1 MFPRCTATTA
11 LFAATA
17 MLAVSLVPAPASA
30 QSNAPTM
37 VQPNGAVCGPRAVL
51 AKQLE
56 KKYAEEA
63 VSMGLASTGAVVEVY
78 ASPTGTWTMMLTMPN
93 GVTCI
98 LAAGEHWE
106 AVEKKAGFI
115 PSKF

>member
-1 MFPRCTATTA
+1 MFPRWTATTA
-11 LFAATA
+11 FVAASA
-17 MLAVSLVPAPASA
+17 MLVLSLVPVPASA
-30 QSNAPTM
+30 QQVGP
-37 VQPNGAVCGPRAVL
+37 VCGTRTAL

-56 KKYAEEA
+56 NKCSEEA

-78 ASPTGTWTMMLTMPN
+78 ASDTGTWTMMLTMPN

-106 AVEKKAGFI
+106 AVEKKKAGFI
-115 PSKF
+115 PSGF